1 VRMGRPNQTHD
12 RLDALLDGRPG
23 EVTDDLA
30 PLLAAAEALRA
41 DLADLELDP
50 EVVDRHLEQALDRPA
65 TVVPLPVRKVGA
77 GGSVL
82 RRRLAAAGLAAALVL
97 VPATAASA
105 ASADALPGQAL
116 YPVKLAVEQFRLAT
130 VQWSPTREA
139 QERAKLAAKRLEE
152 LDRLVKLQ
160 MFSQVPPA
168 IRALDKAVAAAEA
181 AVAEA
186 AEAEGADVAPE
197 LVAVVDKLTKVAVA
211 QHGELVALTK
221 MANVLP
227 RDVTL
232 AVAKSP
238 ATLQPNLPD
247 VPPVLQPAVTTL
259 PTTPPPPDP
268 VPSSPPQSEPS
279 APPSTAGPPTQP
291 EPQPQPPVTTA
302 PPPPPSEP
310 TTTTPPAGPTTT
322 LPPEE
327 TEGSPGAEGNP
338 AGAADREASPPT
350 TLPQ

>member
-1 VRMGRPNQTHD
+1 VRMGRPNQTYD

-50 EVVDRHLEQALDRPA
+50 EVVDRHIEQALDRPA

-116 YPVKLAVEQFRLAT
+116 YPVKLAVEQFRLAA

-139 QERAKLAAKRLEE
+139 QERAKLAERRLEE
-152 LDRLVKLQ
+152 LNRLGELR
-160 MFSQVPPA
+160 MFRQIPSA
-168 IRALDKAVAAAEA
+168 IRALDNAVAAAEA

-186 AEAEGADVAPE
+186 AEAEGTDVAPE
-197 LVAVVDKLTKVAVA
+197 LAAVLDTLIEVAVA
-211 QHGELVALTK
+211 QYGEFRDLKA
-221 MANVLP
+221 MGSQLP
-227 RDVTL
+227 SAITL
-232 AVAKSP
+232 AVAESP
-238 ATLQPNLPD
+238 ADQQPNLPD
-247 VPPVLQPAVTTL
+247 VPPVLQPVVTTTL
-259 PTTPPPPDP
+259 PPVTEPQPPVTSTPPP
-268 VPSSPPQSEPS
+268 VTE
-279 APPSTAGPPTQP
+279 
-291 EPQPQPPVTTA
+291 QPPVTTA
-302 PPPPPSEP
+302 PPVTEQPPVTTAPPDPP
-310 TTTTPPAGPTTT
+310 TTTTPPADPTTT
-322 LPPEE
+322 APA
-327 TEGSPGAEGNP
+327 TEGTAGADSP
-338 AGAADREASPPT
+338 AGAAGEGAAPST